1 MVSLNL
7 YQWLRSI
14 WSESDG
20 TGSNSRLIQ
29 TLSTVSALVLVY
41 LVTLTNRDIP
51 SGAQVILLTAMGV
64 SVGGYA
70 INKVVSSRTSSAASR
85 VTDSVGEK
93 TPPYVSPSE
102 PLPQP
107 SEKEDT

>member
-1 MVSLNL
+1 MVPLNL

-14 WSESDG
+14 WSEPDG
-20 TGSNSRLIQ
+20 TGSNSRLVQ
-29 TLSTVSALVLVY
+29 TLSTASALVLVY

-70 INKVVSSRTSSAASR
+70 INKVVSRPSSTTSSA
-85 VTDSVGEK
+85 TDPIGEK
-93 TPPYVSPSE
+93 TPPHVSPNE

-107 SEKEDT
+107 DKEDA

>member
-1 MVSLNL
+1 MVPLNL

-14 WSESDG
+14 WSEPDG

-29 TLSTVSALVLVY
+29 TLSTASALVLVY
-41 LVTLTNRDIP
+41 LVTFTSRDIP

-70 INKVVSSRTSSAASR
+70 INKIVSRPAAAAA
-85 VTDSVGEK
+85 TTPSV
-93 TPPYVSPSE
+93 
-102 PLPQP
+102 
-107 SEKEDT
+107 EKEDA